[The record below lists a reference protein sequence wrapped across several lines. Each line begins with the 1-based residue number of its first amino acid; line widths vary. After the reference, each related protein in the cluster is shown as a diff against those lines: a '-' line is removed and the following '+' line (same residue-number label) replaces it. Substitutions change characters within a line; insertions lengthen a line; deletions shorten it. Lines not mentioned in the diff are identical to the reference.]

1 MIKIFHICILL
12 LFFLPTLSF
21 GTEPDEITTQ
31 DLISHISYLASDEL
45 EGRKAGTEGANLAAN
60 YIESE
65 FKKAG
70 LKPLGDDGTYFQ
82 EFSLISGIRLGDS
95 NSFKIEYGDNI
106 NDLKIKDDYLPLS
119 FSSTGGVGGDLVFA
133 GYGISAPELGYDDYK
148 DLDVKDKI
156 VLVLR
161 FTPEGYDPKSKFYK
175 YATFRSKAINA
186 RKKGAKG
193 IIFVTPS
200 SDREEENLGGMRLD
214 ASFTDSGIHAV
225 ILRRGIAEKVLNFAG
240 KDLPSLEQEFA
251 AKRNIGFKLPNVR
264 IGLNTDLIQEKGSSY
279 NVIGILEG
287 SSPELRDEAIIIG
300 AHYDHIGM
308 GERFSREEGSKK
320 IVHNGADDNAS
331 GAAGLIELAKYF
343 SDRKE
348 NLQRSIVFIAFSAE
362 ELGLLGSSYYVS
374 NPRIPLYNTIAM
386 INMDMI
392 GRLRDGKLTILGA
405 GSSPEW
411 KGLLD
416 AANSGIELGF
426 SLDESGFAPSDQS
439 VFYAKNIPVLQFFT
453 GVHSDYHSPGDDW
466 EKINYIGEREV
477 LKLVSNLISE
487 LETKPIRI
495 AYSRAQDEKKVPTGL
510 NVYLGTIPDYSDN
523 TRGVKLMGVKQGSP
537 AERAGLKGGDII
549 VEFAGD
555 TIKNIY
561 DYVYALAEA
570 KPGINVDMIVIR
582 DNKNLRLGVVPE
594 PRIVVE
600 Q

>member
-1 MIKIFHICILL
+1 
-12 LFFLPTLSF
+12 
-21 GTEPDEITTQ
+21 
-31 DLISHISYLASDEL
+31 
-45 EGRKAGTEGANLAAN
+45 
-60 YIESE
+60 
-65 FKKAG
+65 
-70 LKPLGDDGTYFQ
+70 
-82 EFSLISGIRLGDS
+82 
-95 NSFKIEYGDNI
+95 
-106 NDLKIKDDYLPLS
+106 
-119 FSSTGGVGGDLVFA
+119 
-133 GYGISAPELGYDDYK
+133 
-148 DLDVKDKI
+148 
-156 VLVLR
+156 
-161 FTPEGYDPKSKFYK
+161 
-175 YATFRSKAINA
+175 
-186 RKKGAKG
+186 
-193 IIFVTPS
+193 
-200 SDREEENLGGMRLD
+200 
-214 ASFTDSGIHAV
+214 
-225 ILRRGIAEKVLNFAG
+225 
-240 KDLPSLEQEFA
+240 
-251 AKRNIGFKLPNVR
+251 
-264 IGLNTDLIQEKGSSY
+264 
-279 NVIGILEG
+279 
-287 SSPELRDEAIIIG
+287 
-300 AHYDHIGM
+300 M
-308 GERFSREEGSKK
+308 GERFSRKEGSKK
-320 IVHNGADDNAS
+320 SVHNGADDNAS
-331 GAAGLIELAKYF
+331 GTAGLIELAKYF

-477 LKLVSNLISE
+477 LKLISSLISE
-487 LETKPIRI
+487 LETRPIRI
-495 AYSRAQDEKKVPTGL
+495 AYSRAKDEKKVPTGF

-570 KPGINVDMIVIR
+570 QPGVNVDMIVIR